1 LEPVKAKQVIGRG
14 ENGKPVL
21 PKTWVSPALIV
32 AKDELVVP
40 WGKLDRELNIKKLGT
55 KAF

>member
-1 LEPVKAKQVIGRG
+1 MEPVKAKQVIGRG